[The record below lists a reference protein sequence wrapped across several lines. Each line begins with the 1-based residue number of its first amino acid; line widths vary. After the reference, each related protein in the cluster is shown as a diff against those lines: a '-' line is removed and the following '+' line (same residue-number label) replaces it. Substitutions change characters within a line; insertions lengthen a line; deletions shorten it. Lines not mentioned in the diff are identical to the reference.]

1 MMGTDTVESSCG
13 EDVTEAA
20 VAVPEELWIM
30 SGAVL
35 PGADSV
41 EGATDGTSDVFGIV
55 LVTIELEGTVV
66 SSGEEIPW
74 DTVSAAVESLGEGE
88 RDDVFTSVT
97 VV

>member
-1 MMGTDTVESSCG
+1 MGTDTVESSCG

-35 PGADSV
+35 PGADPV
-41 EGATDGTSDVFGIV
+41 EGAVVGTSDVVGIV
-55 LVTIELEGTVV
+55 LVTVELEGTGV
-66 SSGEEIPW
+66 SSGEKIPW
-74 DTVSAAVESLGEGE
+74 DTVSAAVEPLGEVE
-88 RDDVFTSVT
+88 RDDVVTSVT

>member
-1 MMGTDTVESSCG
+1 MGTDTVESSRG

-20 VAVPEELWIM
+20 VAVPEELWIF

-41 EGATDGTSDVFGIV
+41 EGAVVGTSDVVGIV
-55 LVTIELEGTVV
+55 LVTVELEGTGV
-66 SSGEEIPW
+66 SSGEEILW
-74 DTVSAAVESLGEGE
+74 DTVSAAVEPLGEGE
-88 RDDVFTSVT
+88 RDDVVTSVS

>member
-1 MMGTDTVESSCG
+1 MAIVTVESSCG
-13 EDVTEAA
+13 EDVTEAS

-41 EGATDGTSDVFGIV
+41 EGAGVGTSDVVGIV
-55 LVTIELEGTVV
+55 LVTVELEGTVV

-74 DTVSAAVESLGEGE
+74 DDVSAAVEPLGEGE
-88 RDDVFTSVT
+88 RDDVVISVSI
-97 VV
+97 V